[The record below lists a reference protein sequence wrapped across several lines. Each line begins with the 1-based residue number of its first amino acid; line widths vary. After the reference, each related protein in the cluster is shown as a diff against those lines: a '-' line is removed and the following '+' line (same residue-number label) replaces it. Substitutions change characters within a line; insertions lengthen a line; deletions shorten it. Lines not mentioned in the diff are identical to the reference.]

1 MAHFHGRRIRS
12 RDLGGGFRYNAEDF
26 SVSQPAEID
35 FNGMD
40 EQSQCVLFCAIPSEL
55 RTLIFEYALAPH
67 DNLAKPY
74 AKDRMYCRPGQLYH
88 PKTDTSLLQTCK
100 RVYQEARVL
109 PVALATHTFW
119 LFGGPWRCMK
129 TGMKGMTRFSAW
141 QNSMSEEQRAAVDC
155 VQIFAQQ
162 TFLESLGT
170 QSNNGLESLTF
181 AARTLR
187 ITLRHTD
194 WWSWE
199 SPPASSDRL
208 GICPWE
214 RGRTSHQKMLSL
226 PLEHTPEAM
235 RELMSPG
242 TWGWQVCQV
251 KNLQTLEMGFEID
264 ERKKPQLDAVL
275 ERARHWIFPMS
286 DGDGVLRQS
295 GVVAHSTYEGFVR
308 NKDDSTPV
316 LSPTGGHHSPWVD
329 RTFHVAIMTWKRSVA

>member
-1 MAHFHGRRIRS
+1 MALFHGRRIRS

-26 SVSQPAEID
+26 SVSEPAKID

-40 EQSQCVLFCAIPSEL
+40 EQSQCVLFCSIPSEI

-88 PKTDTSLLQTCK
+88 PKTDISLLQTCK
-100 RVYQEARVL
+100 RVFQEARVL

-129 TGMKGMTRFSAW
+129 TGLKGMTRFSAW
-141 QNSMSEEQRAAVDC
+141 QDSMSEEQRAAVDC

-235 RELMSPG
+235 RELMRPG
-242 TWGWQVCQV
+242 TWGWQVCRVQ
-251 KNLQTLEMGFEID
+251 NLQTLEMEFEID
-264 ERKKPQLDAVL
+264 ERKKSQLDAVL

-295 GVVAHSTYEGFVR
+295 GAVAHSTYDGFVR

-316 LSPTGGHHSPWVD
+316 LSPTGSHHNPWVD
-329 RTFHVAIMTWKRSVA
+329 RTFHVAIKTWKRSVA